1 MPELD
6 PIEARKPTRQS
17 LIEMA
22 AYLKGELKKKT
33 GNFSYIHVK
42 YIRVIFI

>member
-1 MPELD
+1 MPELY

-22 AYLKGELKKKT
+22 AYLKEELKKKT
-33 GNFSYIHVK
+33 G
-42 YIRVIFI
+42 IFN